1 MANTAVRQKRYPSMP
16 PATVTI
22 RDRMAMPDTIFINPG
37 GAVQF
42 DNKDESDYRV
52 RLWARR
58 SDKHADVDILLPGF
72 ASVTFIVDPGVKK
85 GECRY
90 QFFETNLVNLNL
102 KNEKVPGGK
111 PGTPGGQT
119 AAAGR
124 IVIGPNPSP
133 K

>member
-22 RDRMAMPDTIFINPG
+22 RDRMAMPDTIFIHPS

-42 DNKDESDYRV
+42 DNKDESDYRL
-52 RLWARR
+52 RLWTRR
-58 SDKHADVDILLPGF
+58 SEKHPDIDILLPGF
-72 ASVTFIVDPGVKK
+72 ASVTFLVDPAVKK

-90 QFFETNLVNLNL
+90 QFFETNLANL
-102 KNEKVPGGK
+102 KNEKGPGK
-111 PGTPGGQT
+111 TGTPGQ
-119 AAAGR
+119 AEAAGR